1 MQIGD
6 CVETTRRYDAAA
18 LVAYH
23 GLGGNKT
30 PAGHVPAPLIDAVF
44 SSLMGTRLPGTGTTY
59 LRQDSQF
66 LDHARVGEP
75 LRMRVEITQMRP
87 DKPLVTLATTCHG
100 ADGRLICRGEALVHV
115 KDVTRAA

>member
-6 CVETTRRYDAAA
+6 CVETVRQFDAAGVA
-18 LVAYH
+18 AYH
-23 GLGGNKT
+23 ALGGNKT

-44 SSLMGTRLPGTGTTY
+44 SSLMGTKLPGTGTTY
-59 LRQDSQF
+59 LRQDSRF
-66 LDHARVGEP
+66 LNHARLDEA

-100 ADGRLICRGEALVHV
+100 ADGRLICSGEALVHV
-115 KDVTRAA
+115 KDVAHAA